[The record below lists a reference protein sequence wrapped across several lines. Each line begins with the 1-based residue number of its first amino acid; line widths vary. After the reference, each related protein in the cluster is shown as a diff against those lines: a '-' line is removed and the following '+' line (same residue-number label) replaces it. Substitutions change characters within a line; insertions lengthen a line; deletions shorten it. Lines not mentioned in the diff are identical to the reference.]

1 MTPTAPHPPL
11 ATGPHPPRATGPHPP
26 RATGPHAPR
35 ATGAELAP
43 PDGRQGPGPIVE
55 GLLDAID
62 LLVVRLVARGLP
74 GEWRAVGV
82 GRGTELA
89 QLRAYEPGDDVRHL
103 DAAATARTGQPH
115 VRLHVPER
123 ALTTWILL
131 DLSPSMAFGT
141 ATRLKADVAEGVS
154 LVLAR
159 LAIKRAGSV
168 GMVAFGAGAPIVL
181 EPRGSRPGIAAV
193 HNLLAAGVGRDG
205 QADPSSLA
213 TALERLLAI
222 AKRPGLVAIVSDFRD
237 QLEWTQPLAAVA
249 GRHSVVAIEVHDPR
263 EASLPA
269 VGRIALVDP
278 ESGRRLEVDTSSAR
292 LRARF
297 EELERERRDRLEKE
311 LERLRVTHVGLN
323 TEGDWLLELASS
335 LSARQKARARR

>member
-1 MTPTAPHPPL
+1 MTAAALHPP
-11 ATGPHPPRATGPHPP
+11 A
-26 RATGPHAPR
+26 
-35 ATGAELAP
+35 
-43 PDGRQGPGPIVE
+43 GRQGPGTIVE

-141 ATRLKADVAEGVS
+141 AHRLKADVAEGVS

-181 EPRGSRPGIAAV
+181 DPRGSRARDRRRPQPPCAPASAATDGRIPRRSRPRWSACWRSR
-193 HNLLAAGVGRDG
+193 NDPASWRSSRTFATSSSGPSRSPRSPAATASSRSRSTTLARRRCPPSAGSPSSIPRAAGGSRWTRLRRACERGLRNSSASGESGSASELAA
-205 QADPSSLA
+205 LA
-213 TALERLLAI
+213 
-222 AKRPGLVAIVSDFRD
+222 
-237 QLEWTQPLAAVA
+237 
-249 GRHSVVAIEVHDPR
+249 RHS
-263 EASLPA
+263 
-269 VGRIALVDP
+269 
-278 ESGRRLEVDTSSAR
+278 RRP
-292 LRARF
+292 
-297 EELERERRDRLEKE
+297 
-311 LERLRVTHVGLN
+311 
-323 TEGDWLLELASS
+323 
-335 LSARQKARARR
+335 

>member
-1 MTPTAPHPPL
+1 MTPTVL
-11 ATGPHPPRATGPHPP
+11 HPPRP
-26 RATGPHAPR
+26 
-35 ATGAELAP
+35 TGAELAP

-74 GEWRAVGV
+74 GEWRSVGV

-89 QLRAYEPGDDVRHL
+89 QLRPYEPGDDVRHL

-141 ATRLKADVAEGVS
+141 AQRLKADVAEGVS

-181 EPRGSRPGIAAV
+181 DPRGSRPGIVAV
-193 HNLLAAGVGRDG
+193 HNLLAAGVGSDG
-205 QADPSSLA
+205 HADPSSLA

-263 EASLPA
+263 EATLPA
-269 VGRIALVDP
+269 VGRIAVVDP

-297 EELERERRDRLEKE
+297 EELERERRAQLASELQRLH
-311 LERLRVTHVGLN
+311 VTHVGLD
-323 TEGDWLLELASS
+323 TDGDWLLELAAS
-335 LSARQKARARR
+335 LSTKQKARARR

>member
-1 MTPTAPHPPL
+1 MTATALHTPS
-11 ATGPHPPRATGPHPP
+11 
-26 RATGPHAPR
+26 
-35 ATGAELAP
+35 ATGAAKSAPARPELAP

-74 GEWRAVGV
+74 GEWRSVGV

-141 ATRLKADVAEGVS
+141 AQRLKADVAEGVS

-159 LAIKRAGSV
+159 LALKRAGSV
-168 GMVAFGAGAPIVL
+168 GMVGFGAGPPILL
-181 EPRGSRPGIAAV
+181 EPRGSRPGMVAV
-193 HNLLAAGVGRDG
+193 RNLLAAGVGRDG
-205 QADPSSLA
+205 QADHSSLA

-237 QLEWTQPLAAVA
+237 QLNWTQPLAAVA

-263 EASLPA
+263 ESTLPA
-269 VGRIALVDP
+269 LGRITLVDP
-278 ESGRRLEVDTSSAR
+278 ESGQRLEVDTSSSR
-292 LRARF
+292 VRARF
-297 EELERERRDRLEKE
+297 EELERERR
-311 LERLRVTHVGLN
+311 ERLAGELTRLHVTHVGLD
-323 TEGDWLLELASS
+323 TDGDWLLELAAS
-335 LSARQKARARR
+335 LSTKQRARARR